1 MPIAALVATAL
12 SLLLLVL
19 PAPAHASCI
28 ETGAGLPYYRG
39 AWGAL
44 SYQERV
50 ARCQEYER
58 RQQERQDR
66 AVERQERAAEREA
79 GRDGSR
85 PAPRGDAESRQQ
97 ECLVNAAACD
107 TGVASP
113 SGSGGDESGSASR
126 RRR

>member
-1 MPIAALVATAL
+1 MPIAAMIGAVLAALVL
-12 SLLLLVL
+12 SL
-19 PAPAHASCI
+19 PASAHASCI

-58 RQQERQDR
+58 RQQESQDR

-79 GRDGSR
+79 TRDGSR

-107 TGVASP
+107 TGVTSP
-113 SGSGGDESGSASR
+113 SASGGDESGSSSR

>member
-1 MPIAALVATAL
+1 MPIAALIGAVLTVFLL
-12 SLLLLVL
+12 SF

-28 ETGAGLPYYRG
+28 DAGLPYYRG
-39 AWGAL
+39 AWGSL

-66 AVERQERAAEREA
+66 AVERQDRAAEREA
-79 GRDGSR
+79 ARDGSR

-107 TGVASP
+107 TGVMSP
-113 SGSGGDESGSASR
+113 SASGGDDSGSSSR

>member
-1 MPIAALVATAL
+1 MPIAALIGAVLTVFLL
-12 SLLLLVL
+12 SF
-19 PAPAHASCI
+19 PAHASCI
-28 ETGAGLPYYRG
+28 DTGLPYYRG

-66 AVERQERAAEREA
+66 AAERQDRAAEREA
-79 GRDGSR
+79 ARDGSR

-107 TGVASP
+107 AGVTSP
-113 SGSGGDESGSASR
+113 SASSSDDSGSSSR

>member
-1 MPIAALVATAL
+1 MPIATLIAAAL
-12 SLLLLVL
+12 SLILLSL
-19 PAPAHASCI
+19 PAPADASCI

-44 SYQERV
+44 SYQDRV

-79 GRDGSR
+79 SRDGSR

-107 TGVASP
+107 TGAAAP
-113 SGSGGDESGSASR
+113 SGGGGDESGSSR